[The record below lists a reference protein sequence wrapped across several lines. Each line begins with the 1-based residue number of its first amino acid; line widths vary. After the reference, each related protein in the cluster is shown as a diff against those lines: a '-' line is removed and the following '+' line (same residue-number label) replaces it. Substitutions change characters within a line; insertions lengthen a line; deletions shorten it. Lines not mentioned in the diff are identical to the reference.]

1 LFEIIH
7 YQKFLNINVKG
18 GGHMSISI
26 GGLFLLALIC
36 AVVAIGVKVNNNTQ
50 KIQEIDN
57 LLSK

>member
-1 LFEIIH
+1 
-7 YQKFLNINVKG
+7 
-18 GGHMSISI
+18 MSISI

-36 AVVAIGVKVNNNTQ
+36 AVIAIGVKVNNNTQ